1 LVASPDGSAPEFV
14 TGSAPRARST
24 RNPDQIMKWAP
35 LAPMDSVAAK
45 EATPLNEKW
54 TFLILSDEAKNPTG
68 IRITL
73 EDRDSGRQAS
83 MQLTH
88 AGEEAELTAEAHDYE
103 AMEWKVIQ
111 IIDAGR
117 GGNGGEAVVGAA
129 KDHLRKALAA

>member
-1 LVASPDGSAPEFV
+1 
-14 TGSAPRARST
+14 
-24 RNPDQIMKWAP
+24 M
-35 LAPMDSVAAK
+35 
-45 EATPLNEKW
+45 NEKW

-88 AGEEAELTAEAHDYE
+88 SGEEADLTSEVHDYE
-103 AMEWKVIQ
+103 AMEWKVKE

-117 GGNGGEAVVGAA
+117 GGQGGDLVIEAA
-129 KDHLRKALAA
+129 KKHLREALAG